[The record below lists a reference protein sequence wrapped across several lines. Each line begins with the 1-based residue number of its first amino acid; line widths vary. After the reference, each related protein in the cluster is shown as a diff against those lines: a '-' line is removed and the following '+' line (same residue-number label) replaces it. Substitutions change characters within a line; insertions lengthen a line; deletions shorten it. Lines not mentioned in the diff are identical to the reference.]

1 MMQQNS
7 VTNEKDL
14 LPVSQTIAGRRIVKS
29 NIQMN
34 ISKQYSVTSF
44 IHINRLTSTMNLPFQ
59 LKDNTNLIK
68 PQIRQRIEILQ
79 QAVYRTQSFFE
90 R

>member
-1 MMQQNS
+1 MQQNS
-7 VTNEKDL
+7 
-14 LPVSQTIAGRRIVKS
+14 IIGRRIIKS

-34 ISKQYSVTSF
+34 ISRQYSVTSLMDL
-44 IHINRLTSTMNLPFQ
+44 NRLSSTMKVPFQ
-59 LKDNTNLIK
+59 LKQNTNSIK
-68 PQIRQRIEILQ
+68 PQIRERIETLQ